1 MSILLSD
8 RESHSM
14 KLSVHI
20 YYSLAAL
27 TTNGSDIKFF
37 CILFQPAT
45 VRPFIS
51 SQTESVSFATSRQ
64 VNASEHWKTRRHP
77 VTLVPCK

>member
-8 RESHSM
+8 HEIHNM
-14 KLSVHI
+14 KLLVHF
-20 YYSLAAL
+20 YESLVAL

-37 CILFQPAT
+37 CIRFQAAA

-51 SQTESVSFATSRQ
+51 SQTDYVSFATRPD
-64 VNASEHWKTRRHP
+64 K
-77 VTLVPCK
+77 